1 MNRLHPLSAVTY
13 ALQYGFLWLWIPVV
27 LLIVLA
33 GAFDPISGAW
43 VPFAAPFGFL
53 AGVAYGIAYY
63 YRFGY
68 EVTDDTVDVSSGV
81 FARRSREIPYGRIQN
96 VDIRQGVLQRLLD
109 LAIVSIETAGGGASE
124 ATLNFVSEAEATRLQ
139 REIRRRTAAA
149 RERRRAGKAGA
160 EAAGVD
166 TESENESKNENEA
179 DDTASD
185 ADADSSSTPAP
196 TDASRQPDSRERRD
210 QRDRDQ
216 GQPDERDQREQDDLW
231 DHPLESGSG
240 SDLESD
246 PESSLGSEPSPD
258 TDRACAPDSES
269 AAEVGSEAGHDRI
282 GPQPADAVDNNAY
295 DTVDEFDD
303 GAGFDEHDDGDEFD
317 EFGQPQKQ
325 PLFDLQARE
334 LLLYSFTSIRAAAV
348 AGVLFVFFLGTDLVF
363 DYLVTVAQPVGGPED
378 LGTGTPTNYGILTIV
393 SLING
398 IVITYVLSVAY
409 TFATYY
415 DFRLGRVDEDF
426 VYERG
431 LLQRYSGS
439 IPAEK
444 VQSVTV
450 TDNPLQRLIGYAGLW
465 VETAGYGP
473 ESNGGSQSAVPLAE
487 KARVYTFTENLT
499 GVETPKFEQLP
510 KLARRRYLAR
520 YSIIAGVIVAIAF
533 GITQVTVLERWY
545 LAAVVFVAVPPAAHL
560 RYVNLGYYVGEDH
573 LVVRRGFWKRQ
584 TTVIPYYRIQT
595 VSTRRSIFQ
604 RRLGLASLVI
614 DTASSRTMVRG
625 TPTIYDEELG
635 DARDVHGECRER
647 LQTALRERAESDDL
661 GVSVDFT

>member
-1 MNRLHPLSAVTY
+1 MAPTMNRLHPLSAVTY

-27 LLIVLA
+27 LLLVLA

-68 EVTDDTVDVSSGV
+68 EITSDTVDVSSGV

-96 VDIRQGVLQRLLD
+96 VDIRQGVLQRLLN

-149 RERRRAGKAGA
+149 RERRRAEKKGTTG
-160 EAAGVD
+160 GVD
-166 TESENESKNENEA
+166 TDTEAETETETETENEV
-179 DDTASD
+179 DDAASD
-185 ADADSSSTPAP
+185 ADADTSSAP

-210 QRDRDQ
+210 QH
-216 GQPDERDQREQDDLW
+216 DLW
-231 DHPLESGSG
+231 DHPLESGP
-240 SDLESD
+240 D
-246 PESSLGSEPSPD
+246 PADEPDAEP
-258 TDRACAPDSES
+258 
-269 AAEVGSEAGHDRI
+269 AAEAGLETDHDRL
-282 GPQPADAVDNNAY
+282 GPQPVDAVDDDEY
-295 DTVDEFDD
+295 DTFDEFDD
-303 GAGFDEHDDGDEFD
+303 GDGFDEHADRDDRNEFD
-317 EFGQPQKQ
+317 EFGHPQKQ

-363 DYLVTVAQPVGGPED
+363 DYLLTVAQPVGGPED

-393 SLING
+393 SLLNG

-545 LAAVVFVAVPPAAHL
+545 LAAIVFAAVPPAAHL

-647 LQTALRERAESDDL
+647 LQTALRKRAESDDL